1 LINGPKKSYRVGPT
15 LKNFHYPGGLDQ
27 PIPAGICI
35 KPAVAII
42 HTQAVNTKGP
52 VNAGSPHVP
61 KNLCKAGITTTEHV
75 TVASMAIKK
84 VWGVSGRN
92 EVSAIITKTWL
103 NP

>member
-1 LINGPKKSYRVGPT
+1 LILALGKT
-15 LKNFHYPGGLDQ
+15 HHDAGGLDQ

-35 KPAVAII
+35 NPAVAII
-42 HTQAVNTKGP
+42 QTQAVNTKGP

-61 KNLCKAGITTTEHV
+61 KNLCRAGITTTEHV

-84 VWGVSGRN
+84 VAGVSGRK